1 MSAERAGEFN
11 SIRHSRQGLNKYID
25 ELAAILAWE
34 PASEINRHC
43 FALCKYSFVFPP
55 QRFMFLLAPANAE
68 LVAGHDGAI
77 KLRAAL
83 SAIFWN
89 GKYRGASVGSAAFGT
104 ELHGTKI

>member
-1 MSAERAGEFN
+1 
-11 SIRHSRQGLNKYID
+11 
-25 ELAAILAWE
+25 
-34 PASEINRHC
+34 
-43 FALCKYSFVFPP
+43 
-55 QRFMFLLAPANAE
+55 MFLIAPANAE